1 MTPPFIEH
9 VVLVNEK
16 DQCVGTMEKMQ
27 AHEKGC
33 LHRAFS
39 IFVFNQK
46 NELLLQKR
54 AATKYH
60 SANLWT
66 NTCCSHQRFGEETIE
81 AAHRRLMEELGFD
94 CELEKSFEFIYKT
107 DFNNGLIEH
116 EYDHV
121 IIGKYDGEI
130 IPNPDEVAEIKFM
143 SLEEIKKDIKLNAD
157 NYTFWFKIAFEQI
170 YEQLKFSSFKKL
182 IA

>member
-27 AHEKGC
+27 AHETGR

-39 IFVFNQK
+39 VFVFNHK

-66 NTCCSHQRFGEETIE
+66 NTCCSHQRFGEDTLD
-81 AAHRRLMEELGFD
+81 AAHRRLMEEMGFD
-94 CELEKSFEFIYKT
+94 CELEKSFDFIYKT

-116 EYDHV
+116 EFDHV
-121 IIGKYDGEI
+121 IIGQYDGEI
-130 IPNPDEVAEIKFM
+130 NLNPDEVAEYKF
-143 SLEEIKKDIKLNAD
+143 LGLDEIKKDIILNSE

-170 YEQLKFSSFKKL
+170 YEQLKFNVPKKL

>member
-1 MTPPFIEH
+1 M
-9 VVLVNEK
+9 N
-16 DQCVGTMEKMQ
+16 
-27 AHEKGC
+27 
-33 LHRAFS
+33 
-39 IFVFNQK
+39 
-46 NELLLQKR
+46 
-54 AATKYH
+54 
-60 SANLWT
+60 
-66 NTCCSHQRFGEETIE
+66 EETIE